1 MRNIG
6 YRLNRKVNM
15 KCGSTEFRFGER
27 TYIMGILNVTPDSF
41 SDGGKYFD
49 EEDAVIRAKA
59 MIAEGADILDIGAES
74 TRPGYTVISDEEEI
88 ARLTPVLQRLLS
100 EVDVPISVDTYKPA
114 VAEAMLKLGVHIIND
129 IWGLQRD
136 PEMAK
141 VIAKYNASVVIM
153 HNQDGT
159 EYKKD
164 IVESVCDFL
173 RDSIKIGL
181 EAGIKP
187 ENIVLDPGIGF
198 GKTPEQNAHVMAR
211 LGEFNDL
218 GYPILLGTSRKSM
231 IGKILDLPS
240 EERVEGTLAT
250 SVMGVAQGM
259 DIVRVHDVKEN
270 TRAIRVSDAIIRG
283 VDSWIK

>member
-15 KCGSTEFRFGER
+15 KCRNTEFKFGER

-49 EEDAVIRAKA
+49 EEDAVRRAKA

-88 ARLTPVLQRLLS
+88 ARLTPVVQRLLS
-100 EVDVPISVDTYKPA
+100 EVEVPISIDTYKPA
-114 VAEAMLKLGVHIIND
+114 VAEAMLKLGVDIIND

-136 PEMAK
+136 PEMAN
-141 VIAKYNASVVIM
+141 VIAKYDASVVVM

-159 EYKKD
+159 DYEKD
-164 IVESVCDFL
+164 MVETVCDFL
-173 RDSIKIGL
+173 RESIAIGL
-181 EAGIKP
+181 KAGIKP

-198 GKTPEQNAHVMAR
+198 GKTPEQNAHMMAR
-211 LGEFNDL
+211 LGEINDL

-231 IGKILDLPS
+231 IGKILDLPA
-240 EERVEGTLAT
+240 EERVEGTVAT
-250 SVMGVAQGM
+250 SVMGVVQGM

-270 TRAIRVSDAIIRG
+270 ARAIKVSDAIIRG